1 MNLKKIHPQLQ
12 QALIENGLNE
22 ANVMQLET
30 YSTIKSGV
38 DAVVQ
43 SGARS
48 GKTTTLVLQVLQR
61 LDKAQGESTRAL
73 VLVHD
78 RDQVVAT
85 VSLFKTLGNYM
96 DLRVFGV
103 HEKGDTDFDK
113 NHISQGIDVLVGTP
127 NKINQLFSSAG
138 FNMNTV
144 KLFVVDDADVQFRNR
159 MDAVIQRLAMSI
171 EKTQKLFFTTV
182 ITERVEVLA
191 EKIMIEPVYFETED

>member
-12 QALIENGLNE
+12 QALIENGLTE
-22 ANVMQLET
+22 ANELQQET
-30 YSTIKSGV
+30 YSTLKSGV

-43 SGARS
+43 SCARS

-78 RDQVVAT
+78 RDQVIET
-85 VSLFKTLGNYM
+85 VNLFKTLGNYM

-113 NHISQGIDVLVGTP
+113 NHISLGIDVLVGTP

-171 EKTQKLFFTTV
+171 EKTQKIFFTTIV
-182 ITERVEVLA
+182 TERVEVLA

>member
-12 QALIENGLNE
+12 QALIENGLTE
-22 ANVMQLET
+22 ANDLQQET

-43 SGARS
+43 SGSAS
-48 GKTTTLVLQVLQR
+48 GKTTTLVLHVLQR

-78 RDQVVAT
+78 RDHVTET
-85 VSLFKTLGNYM
+85 VNLFKTLGNYM

-113 NHISQGIDVLVGTP
+113 NHISLGIDVLVGTP

-171 EKTQKLFFTTV
+171 EKTQKLFFTRA

>member
-1 MNLKKIHPQLQ
+1 
-12 QALIENGLNE
+12 
-22 ANVMQLET
+22 
-30 YSTIKSGV
+30 
-38 DAVVQ
+38 
-43 SGARS
+43 
-48 GKTTTLVLQVLQR
+48 
-61 LDKAQGESTRAL
+61 
-73 VLVHD
+73 
-78 RDQVVAT
+78 
-85 VSLFKTLGNYM
+85 M

-113 NHISQGIDVLVGTP
+113 NHISLGIDVLVGTP

-171 EKTQKLFFTTV
+171 EKTQKIFFTTV
-182 ITERVEVLA
+182 VTERVEVLA